1 MKLDIGGRA
10 TNRIPQCYKVAS
22 NRSEAARDIRT
33 ILKYHSRYL
42 CQIPLETMVLPVQ
55 IQCNSYNTTA
65 SASLVYYRPIPEAF
79 VCCCLC
85 VSRVFPERLAKQLT
99 PASIKNCQ
107 NMDFYSGSFFLF
119 IAFI

>member
-42 CQIPLETMVLPVQ
+42 CQIPLETMLLPVR

-65 SASLVYYRPIPEAF
+65 SASLV
-79 VCCCLC
+79 
-85 VSRVFPERLAKQLT
+85 
-99 PASIKNCQ
+99 
-107 NMDFYSGSFFLF
+107 
-119 IAFI
+119 